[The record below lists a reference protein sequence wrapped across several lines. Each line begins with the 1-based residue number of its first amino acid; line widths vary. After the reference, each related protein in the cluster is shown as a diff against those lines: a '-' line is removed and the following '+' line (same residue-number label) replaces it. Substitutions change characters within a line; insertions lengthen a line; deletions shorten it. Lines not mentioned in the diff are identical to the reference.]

1 MWLEPMGF
9 RRARRGGILCFSRA
23 RQKGESSNKDA
34 AGITVP
40 RRASMPVAGRFEGKT
55 TGPRKLPSVGI
66 LGDTAWLGR
75 EAPGLVCAALLDMRE
90 AYNRTLR
97 M

>member
-9 RRARRGGILCFSRA
+9 CRGRRVGILCFGVA

-34 AGITVP
+34 AGITSP
-40 RRASMPVAGRFEGKT
+40 RRASVPVAGQYEKET

-75 EAPGLVCAALLDMRE
+75 GTPGLVRAALLDMRE
-90 AYNRTLR
+90 AYNRTLL